1 MRSGL
6 VPELLS
12 RCFCPIVIKTKK
24 VFQFASCCDI
34 IETHG
39 GDNMDI
45 NSLDRFVKAQEKMFP
60 IAIKE
65 IQNGKKRSHW
75 MWYIFP
81 QLRGLGI
88 SSMAHKYGIINLD
101 EAKAYLE
108 HPVLSG
114 RLYELC
120 GELLKHKDKTALE
133 IFGDIDEMKLKSS
146 MTLFALTNEDY
157 TIFDEV
163 LESFFGGEMDE
174 VTVKLING

>member
-1 MRSGL
+1 MLFGSVPGL
-6 VPELLS
+6 PL
-12 RCFCPIVIKTKK
+12 RCFCLIVIKTKK

-60 IAIKE
+60 IAMKE
-65 IQNGKKRSHW
+65 IQNEKKRSHW

-146 MTLFALTNEDY
+146 MTLFALTSEDY